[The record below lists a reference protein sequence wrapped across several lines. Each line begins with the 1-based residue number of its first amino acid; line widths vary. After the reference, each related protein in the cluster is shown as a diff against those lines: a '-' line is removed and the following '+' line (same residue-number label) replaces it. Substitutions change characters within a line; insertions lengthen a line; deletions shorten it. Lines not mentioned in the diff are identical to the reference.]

1 MSRADGVLGGLRASV
16 PIALGYFPVAV
27 SFGVVAA
34 RAGLSLLEAALLSLV
49 VFAGASQFVA
59 VALVAGGAGPLV
71 TFLSL
76 LAMNV
81 RHVFYGPSLTGR
93 LGGRPVPGRPWLWG
107 SFLTDEVFAASVA
120 AVDRDPARV
129 GDRWLLG
136 LGLGAYLA
144 WAGGTFVGVLG
155 GSASARFPAV
165 DAALGFML
173 TALFLTLL
181 LALVDTARLGVAVVA
196 GVVCLTGSLLSTTA
210 TGIPAG
216 MVAGALYG
224 ASRARPGLAGAP

>member
-1 MSRADGVLGGLRASV
+1 M
-16 PIALGYFPVAV
+16 ALGYFPVAV

-93 LGGRPVPGRPWLWG
+93 LGGRPVPGRPWL
-107 SFLTDEVFAASVA
+107 
-120 AVDRDPARV
+120 
-129 GDRWLLG
+129 
-136 LGLGAYLA
+136 
-144 WAGGTFVGVLG
+144 
-155 GSASARFPAV
+155 
-165 DAALGFML
+165 
-173 TALFLTLL
+173 
-181 LALVDTARLGVAVVA
+181 
-196 GVVCLTGSLLSTTA
+196 
-210 TGIPAG
+210 
-216 MVAGALYG
+216 
-224 ASRARPGLAGAP
+224 